1 MRSRLQFNIAV
12 YVSVECTH
20 FEHLC
25 GSGIRLS
32 QNCVT
37 HRLAVNYTVC
47 PVLLE
52 LSMPGK

>member
-12 YVSVECTH
+12 YTVYVSTH

-25 GSGIRLS
+25 GSGI

-37 HRLAVNYTVC
+37 HRLAVKYTVS